1 MKKFSRIFVVLM
13 ALILV
18 AAMVPAANAAGTAP
32 GEKASVSFTYKDIYG
47 IDGEFTFSNPAIIS
61 GSVTYTSNT
70 TMSGSVENDQ
80 AYFYNS
86 DKADITITVSF
97 TVSASANDGDK
108 CEVSF
113 KYETSDKQG
122 NMSGWDTD
130 KQTVVVEIPEETT
143 EPEQTQPEQT
153 DPEQT
158 EPEQTEPKP
167 TEPKPQKPGAVDYT
181 ELNNQIAAAKALKE
195 EEYTADSWA
204 ALQDALAK
212 AEEALKSKDQKVVD
226 AAAEALAEA
235 IKNLKK
241 LDYTALIEAI
251 EKTEDFLAGD
261 LLGGKGTA
269 LVEALQNAK
278 ALLNNAKDQE
288 SIDKAAE
295 ALMNA
300 LTELMEVLEQLAN
313 KPADKEP
320 TGEFCNISIHYVW
333 PVLFFVSLAV
343 NAVLVILYIR
353 RKKKEEAAE

>member
-47 IDGEFTFSNPAIIS
+47 IDGEFSFSNPAIIS
-61 GSVTYTSNT
+61 GDVTYTSNT
-70 TMSGSVENDQ
+70 TMSGSVENNQ
-80 AYFYNS
+80 AYFYDSN
-86 DKADITITVSF
+86 KADITITVSF

-143 EPEQTQPEQT
+143 T
-153 DPEQT
+153 PEQT
-158 EPEQTEPKP
+158 EPKPTEPKPTEPKP

-181 ELNNQIAAAKALKE
+181 ELNNQIAAAKELKE
-195 EEYTADSWA
+195 EEYTSDSWA

-241 LDYTALIEAI
+241 LDYTALVEAI
-251 EKTEDFLAGD
+251 EKAEKYFADDELGSKFGTLA
-261 LLGGKGTA
+261 
-269 LVEALQNAK
+269 EALKNAK
-278 ALLNNAKDQE
+278 DLLNNAKDQE

-295 ALMNA
+295 ALMTA

-333 PVLFFVSLAV
+333 PVLFFISLAV
-343 NAVLVILYIR
+343 NAVLVFLYIR
-353 RKKKEEAAE
+353 RKKKEAE